1 MPEPQTNDSFNLN
14 CIDSNGNT
22 IEILITDF
30 NILVDNVTYDGTVS
44 RNANGTFSI
53 DGITDENIAH
63 SATITIHKEGYSQYT
78 FTVSLADMS
87 AAAVKYLSNFTSV
100 NVTLNPLTLSDRLHI
115 ISDAKKAIK
124 AAIEAKGVTD
134 VGDKI
139 ADYAGKIESIESGGL
154 NDIPVFF
161 HVTDLANKFTSADFG
176 ASYVYKV
183 VPAITISNNT
193 ETLTKLIPT
202 VHRTQFCSVML
213 PKTSTTLKIDFGKEY
228 EKYHNYYITYALN
241 VINSDLSITQYPFL
255 EYNASGTEISAQFN
269 STAIQYFEVMGLD
282 LSNAIAALA
291 AVSCY
296 EMD

>member
-22 IEILITDF
+22 IEILITDLI

-161 HVTDLANKFTSADFG
+161 HATDLAYKFTYFG
-176 ASYVYKV
+176 PSYVDGI

-193 ETLTKLIPT
+193 ETLTKLVPT
-202 VHRTQFCSVML
+202 VFKTQFCSVML

-228 EKYHNYYITYALN
+228 DKEDNYYMIYTLN

-255 EYNASGTEISAQFN
+255 EYNASGTEISGRFN
-269 STAIQYFEVMGLD
+269 STPIQYFEVTGLD

-291 AVSCY
+291 AVSY
-296 EMD
+296 YGVD